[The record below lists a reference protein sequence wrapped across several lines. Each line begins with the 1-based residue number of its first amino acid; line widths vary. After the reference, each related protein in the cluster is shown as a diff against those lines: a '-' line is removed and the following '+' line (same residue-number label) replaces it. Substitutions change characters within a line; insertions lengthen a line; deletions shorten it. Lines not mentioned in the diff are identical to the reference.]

1 MRLKRLELHGFK
13 SFADPTSFEFG
24 DDTLTGIVGPN
35 GCGKSNVVDAVR
47 WVLGEQRPTSM
58 RGKEMTDVIFKG
70 CASRPGMGVCEVTLV
85 LDNSSG
91 TLEER
96 GAEVSVTRR
105 VFKSG
110 EGEYRLD
117 GAKVRLK
124 DIKEMLFDTGLGSRG
139 YSVLEQGRIDAVLSA
154 NPIDRRRIFEEAA
167 GVSRYRQR
175 KHETELRLAR
185 VQQDLDR
192 LEDVTGELRTR
203 VRSLKI
209 QAGKAERYATT
220 RGEWEER
227 KTRLVKH
234 QLHQL
239 GGELSLCL
247 EEVAALESAL
257 GEQRSRREG
266 FAEGIE
272 ALEAE
277 RAEASGELQES
288 AERLA
293 ALEGDARALDERRV
307 QLLERVRSW
316 EHVASEEARRAEDL
330 EAQVARREEELRVLE
345 EQRTSLEGEVSAA
358 RGEAE
363 RRRAE
368 REALASE
375 QATFQAEHGEQ
386 GRRLSAAQD
395 ERTAARGAAA
405 HLEQA
410 QGPAA
415 ERTAR
420 LAARL
425 AEQGTLLAGG
435 EEEGRRAAATLGE
448 AEELLARLEG
458 ERTELAA
465 RLEQAA
471 AEQASREAERARL
484 ELEVARR
491 QSQIESLLDR
501 ELELADLGEGARA
514 VLEAV
519 AGPEGPCAAQD
530 LGGLLADHL
539 STGTQYARALDALL
553 GERVHALVVAD
564 PDAARK
570 VAGWLRERS
579 GGQAALAVPGGLAAP
594 VPAAELP
601 DLADLGALVLG
612 LLREQV
618 DCDAHIAP
626 VADALCQGVLL
637 VEDLDTAL
645 EVVARSGALR
655 CVTPSGE
662 LVDATGVVAG
672 ERTLAQGAIGRRSSA
687 AELQS
692 EVTELEQA
700 LALERS
706 ALDRAAE
713 VRRSLEEGL
722 AAHGERLDAARAD
735 AASARS
741 EDQAARSRVQDLRDG
756 LEGHE
761 REHRSASEEQAR
773 LAEELLAAHRRVEE
787 AEAGHRRE
795 EQVRDELESR
805 REQLEARREE
815 LGEAEG
821 LSRVALTRV
830 EEQLGG
836 IAQRVQDL
844 RGGIEDG
851 HGELDRARRLSEEA
865 RDSARLGSEESED
878 LAQRTETVR
887 AERETFATT
896 VAGLRERTAEVERA
910 LDEQRRER
918 DAVTHLLESR
928 SGDLSSLRLDEQ
940 RLTLERD
947 EITRRAEEELGL
959 TSDAL
964 LEGFEPEEEL
974 REKAALS
981 SLEREVRDL
990 KGQLDRMG
998 PVNMEAL
1005 AELEEVGGRLEFL
1018 ENQIT
1023 DVVQARRTLEDT
1035 LKKIEEES
1043 EKLFLET
1050 FQEVR
1055 TNFQRIF
1062 RQLFGGGKADV
1073 VLAEDQP
1080 VLEAGVDI
1088 MARPPGREMLT
1099 IGLLSG
1105 GQRTMTALALLF
1117 AVFEA
1122 RPSPFCVLD
1131 EVDAALDDANIQRFL
1146 VMLDQFR
1153 RTTQFV
1159 VVTHNKGTM
1168 ARCESLYGVTMQT
1181 KGVSRQVSVQLEEV
1195 DGFVPEASGGGATES
1210 GADVDSESGEPIKE
1224 LQPAA
1229 KAEVGEE
1236 TPAH

>member
-96 GAEVSVTRR
+96 GAEVAVTRR

-110 EGEYRLD
+110 EGEYCID

-124 DIKEMLFDTGLGSRG
+124 DVKEMLFDTGLGSRG

-192 LEDVTGELRTR
+192 LDDVTGELRTR

-209 QAGKAERYATT
+209 QAGKAERYAAT
-220 RGEWEER
+220 RAEWEER

-247 EEVAALESAL
+247 DEISALEAAL
-257 GEQRSRREG
+257 GEQRERREG
-266 FAEGIE
+266 LAEGI
-272 ALEAE
+272 ATLEAE
-277 RAEASGELQES
+277 RTEATGELQQS

-316 EHVASEEARRAEDL
+316 EHVASEEARRAEEL

-345 EQRTSLEGEVSAA
+345 EQRASLEGEVDAA

-368 REALASE
+368 REALA
-375 QATFQAEHGEQ
+375 AEHAAFQRELEEQ
-386 GRRLSAAQD
+386 GRRLSRAQD
-395 ERTAARGAAA
+395 ERTGARGAAD
-405 HLEQA
+405 HLEAA

-425 AEQGTLLAGG
+425 EEQRAQLAGCED
-435 EEEGRRAAATLGE
+435 EERRATEALSE
-448 AEELLARLEG
+448 AEARLASLEA
-458 ERTELAA
+458 ERSELAA
-465 RLEQAA
+465 RLEAA
-471 AEQASREAERARL
+471 VTEQGTREAERARL

-519 AGPEGPCAAQD
+519 AGPEGPCAAEA

-539 STGTQYARALDALL
+539 STGTRFARALDAVL

-564 PDAARK
+564 SGAALD
-570 VAGWLRERS
+570 VAGWLRDR
-579 GGQAALAVPGGLAAP
+579 GRGQAALAVLGGLGAEAAG
-594 VPAAELP
+594 VDLTVLG
-601 DLADLGALVLG
+601 DLAERVLG
-612 LLREQV
+612 PLRDRVE
-618 DCDAHIAP
+618 CDPEVAP
-626 VADALCQGVLL
+626 VADALCRGVLL

-645 EVVARSGALR
+645 AVVRRGGGLR

-662 LVDATGVVAG
+662 LVDASGLVAG

-687 AELQS
+687 AELQA
-692 EVTELEQA
+692 EVEELERG

-706 ALDRAAE
+706 ALERAVGARRGLEAE
-713 VRRSLEEGL
+713 LSALSERLEEARGAL
-722 AAHGERLDAARAD
+722 AQARSGDQTARA
-735 AASARS
+735 
-741 EDQAARSRVQDLRDG
+741 RVRDLREG
-756 LEGHE
+756 LQLHE
-761 REHRSASEEQAR
+761 REHEGASVEQER
-773 LAEELLAAHRRVEE
+773 LAAELVAARRRVEE
-787 AEAGHRRE
+787 AEAAHARE
-795 EQVRDELESR
+795 EAALTALEGRRAQLES
-805 REQLEARREE
+805 RREE

-821 LSRVALTRV
+821 RSRVALTRV
-830 EEQLGG
+830 EEQIEG
-836 IAQRVQDL
+836 IARRVEDL

-865 RDSARLGSEESED
+865 RDSARLGSEESEE
-878 LAQRTETVR
+878 LAQRTESVR
-887 AERETFATT
+887 AERESFATT
-896 VAGLRERTAEVERA
+896 VAGLRARSAELERA
-910 LDEQRRER
+910 LDEERRER
-918 DAVTHLLESR
+918 DAVTRLLESR

-940 RLTLERD
+940 RMALARD
-947 EITRRAEEELGL
+947 EIARRAEEELGA
-959 TSDAL
+959 TPEAL

-974 REKAALS
+974 REKAALA

-1018 ENQIT
+1018 ETQIA
-1023 DVVQARRTLEDT
+1023 DVTQARRTLEDT

-1073 VLAEDQP
+1073 VLAEGQP

-1195 DGFVPEASGGGATES
+1195 DGFVPEASGSAK
-1210 GADVDSESGEPIKE
+1210 ADVDAESGEPIKE
-1224 LQPAA
+1224 LRPAA
-1229 KAEVGEE
+1229 KVAVEE
-1236 TPAH
+1236 EAPAS